1 MTSDRLT
8 MLRAVLLTALLLSV
22 PFPAVAQDS
31 VRAPLD
37 FDAIRQQVEADM
49 RNQRSTLSPPVLP
62 EGAPL
67 TDSLTRARQQEA
79 LQAYFKYRV
88 HGFDHRLRV
97 FEWQLLSS
105 RIIFVVV
112 ILLVLLGVYFSGVQF
127 HRGLREARAQQ
138 AASDAETPSDEPV
151 TEIEASMQGIK
162 VSSSTLGVIILVI
175 SLAFFYLYLVF
186 VYPIKEIL

>member
-1 MTSDRLT
+1 MTSDWPP
-8 MLRAVLLTALLLSV
+8 MLRPVLLTVLLLSV
-22 PFPAVAQDS
+22 SFPATAQDS
-31 VRAPLD
+31 ARTPLD
-37 FDAIRQQVEADM
+37 FDAVRQQVEADM
-49 RNQRSTLSPPVLP
+49 QDQPFMLSPPALP
-62 EGAPL
+62 DGASL

-79 LQAYFKYRV
+79 LQAYFNYRV

-138 AASDAETPSDEPV
+138 AAADTETPSSEPV